1 MKIAGASES
10 VSGLRRRQAVRD
22 SGRPGAAAKVA
33 LVSDTREFLGLTP
46 AELTPKVQSAL
57 QVLTAEI
64 DALRDEVGRLKAR
77 LAEVEGLADQDAL
90 THVLNR
96 RAFMRELNRVRASI
110 DRYGGA
116 ACLVYIDLDGFKR
129 INDRFGHAAGDA
141 ALMAVAQRLSDH
153 VRESDVIGRLG
164 GDEFAV
170 VLTHADF
177 EAASA
182 KAEALINAVAGAPI
196 DFAVG
201 QAAVSASFGIRPITG
216 AIDAEGLVAEADAAM
231 YDRKRMTQAL
241 AS

>member
-10 VSGLRRRQAVRD
+10 VSGLRRRQGVRD
-22 SGRPGAAAKVA
+22 SGRPGAASAVA
-33 LVSDTREFLGLTP
+33 PVADSKAFLGLTP
-46 AELTPKVQSAL
+46 AELTPKVQGAL
-57 QVLTAEI
+57 QVLTSEI
-64 DALRDEVGRLKAR
+64 DELRGEVGRLKAR

-129 INDRFGHAAGDA
+129 INDRYGHAAGDA
-141 ALMAVAQRLSDH
+141 ALKGVAQRLSDH

-177 EAASA
+177 DAASA
-182 KAEALINAVAGAPI
+182 KAEALIHAVAGTPI
-196 DFAVG
+196 DFGVG
-201 QAAVSASFGIRPITG
+201 QAAVSASFGIREITG
-216 AIDAEGLVAEADAAM
+216 AVDAEGLVAEADAAM
-231 YDRKRMTQAL
+231 YHRKRATQAL

>member
-10 VSGLRRRQAVRD
+10 VTGLRRRQTARGADQAVA
-22 SGRPGAAAKVA
+22 SSVSA
-33 LVSDTREFLGLTP
+33 SDTKEFLGLTP
-46 AELTPKVQSAL
+46 AELTPKVQGAI
-57 QVLTAEI
+57 QMLTGEI
-64 DALRDEVGRLKAR
+64 DDLRGEVGRLKAR

-96 RAFMRELNRVRASI
+96 RAFMRELNRVRASV

-116 ACLVYIDLDGFKR
+116 ASLVYLDLDGFKR

-141 ALMAVAQRLSDH
+141 ALKAVAERLSAH

-182 KAEALINAVAGAPI
+182 KAEALIHALAQAPI
-196 DFAVG
+196 DFGSG
-201 QAAVSASFGIRPITG
+201 QAAVSASFGIREITG
-216 AIDAEGLVAEADAAM
+216 SVDAEGLVAEADAAM
-231 YDRKRMTQAL
+231 YHRKRATQAL

>member
-10 VSGLRRRQAVRD
+10 VTGLRRRQAVRVVDRADASSATASVAD
-22 SGRPGAAAKVA
+22 SK
-33 LVSDTREFLGLTP
+33 EFLGLTP
-46 AELTPKVQSAL
+46 AELTPKVQGAI
-57 QVLTAEI
+57 QMLTGEI
-64 DALRDEVGRLKAR
+64 DDLRGEVGRLKAR

-96 RAFMRELNRVRASI
+96 RAFMRELNRVRASV

-116 ACLVYIDLDGFKR
+116 ASLVYIDLDGFKR
-129 INDRFGHAAGDA
+129 INDRFGHSAGDA
-141 ALMAVAQRLSDH
+141 ALKAVAERLSDH

-177 EAASA
+177 EAATA
-182 KAEALINAVAGAPI
+182 KAESLIHAVSSAPI
-196 DFAVG
+196 DFGVG
-201 QAAVSASFGIRPITG
+201 QAAVSASFGIREISG
-216 AIDAEGLVAEADAAM
+216 SVDAEGLVAEADSAM
-231 YDRKRMTQAL
+231 YHRKRATQAL

>member
-10 VSGLRRRQAVRD
+10 VSGLRRRQTVRD
-22 SGRPGAAAKVA
+22 SDRPSAASTGAP
-33 LVSDTREFLGLTP
+33 VSDSKEFLGLTP
-46 AELTPKVQSAL
+46 AELTPKVQGAL
-57 QVLTAEI
+57 QTLTGEI
-64 DALRDEVGRLKAR
+64 DELRDEVGRLKAR

-129 INDRFGHAAGDA
+129 INDRYGHAAGDA
-141 ALMAVAQRLSDH
+141 ALKAVAERLSDH

-177 EAASA
+177 DAASA
-182 KAEALINAVAGAPI
+182 KAEALIHAVASTPI
-196 DFAVG
+196 DFGIG
-201 QAAVSASFGIRPITG
+201 QAAVSASFGIREISG
-216 AIDAEGLVAEADAAM
+216 SVDAEGLVAEADSAM
-231 YDRKRMTQAL
+231 YHRKRATQAL

>member
-10 VSGLRRRQAVRD
+10 VAGLRRRQAVRASD
-22 SGRPGAAAKVA
+22 RPEAGAATSAVA
-33 LVSDTREFLGLTP
+33 DTKEFLGLTP
-46 AELTPKVQSAL
+46 AELTPKVRGAI
-57 QVLTAEI
+57 QVLTSEI
-64 DALRDEVGRLKAR
+64 DDLRGEVGRLKAR

-96 RAFMRELNRVRASI
+96 RAFMRELNRVRASV

-116 ACLVYIDLDGFKR
+116 ACLVYVDLDGFKR
-129 INDRFGHAAGDA
+129 INDRFGHSAGDA
-141 ALMAVAQRLSDH
+141 ALKAVAERLSAQ

-177 EAASA
+177 DAASA
-182 KAEALINAVAGAPI
+182 KAEALIHALAQSPI
-196 DFAVG
+196 DFGAG
-201 QAAVSASFGIRPITG
+201 SAPVSASFGIREITG
-216 AIDAEGLVAEADAAM
+216 SVDAEGLVAEADAAM
-231 YDRKRMTQAL
+231 YHRKRTTQAL

>member
-1 MKIAGASES
+1 MKIAGASDPIQTA
-10 VSGLRRRQAVRD
+10 RRRPT
-22 SGRPGAAAKVA
+22 GRLAGAQTAANAPVA
-33 LVSDTREFLGLTP
+33 DTREFLGLSP

-57 QVLTAEI
+57 QMLTGEI
-64 DALRDEVGRLKAR
+64 DELRGEVGRLKAR

-96 RAFMRELNRVRASI
+96 RAFMRELNRVRAAV

-141 ALMAVAQRLSDH
+141 ALKGVAERLSAL

-177 EAASA
+177 EQAGA
-182 KAEALINAVAGAPI
+182 KAEALLHALASAPI
-196 DFAVG
+196 DFGVG
-201 QAAVSASFGIRPITG
+201 QAAVSASFGIREITG
-216 AIDAEGLVAEADAAM
+216 SVDAEGLVAEADAAM
-231 YDRKRMTQAL
+231 YHRKRMAQAL

>member
-10 VSGLRRRQAVRD
+10 VSGLRRRQAVRGSD
-22 SGRPGAAAKVA
+22 RPDAASAAAPVA
-33 LVSDTREFLGLTP
+33 DTTEFLGLTP
-46 AELTPKVQSAL
+46 AELTPKVQGAL
-57 QVLTAEI
+57 QTLTGEI
-64 DALRDEVGRLKAR
+64 DELRGEVGRLKAR

-141 ALMAVAQRLSDH
+141 ALKAVAERLSDH

-177 EAASA
+177 DAASA
-182 KAEALINAVAGAPI
+182 KAEALIHAVASSPI
-196 DFAVG
+196 DFGVG
-201 QAAVSASFGIRPITG
+201 QAAVSASFGIREITG
-216 AIDAEGLVAEADAAM
+216 SVDAEGLVAEADSAM
-231 YDRKRMTQAL
+231 YHRKRLTQAL